1 MDDSPVG
8 WINLAL
14 PLVLLIAVAYLARG
28 PVERAAS
35 LLVPCRLE
43 LAAARCLGG
52 CNYQLDLTLRCPPA
66 VLDELE
72 PQPPRKADPKL
83 TAAIRAAVGKSLPA
97 GSRLRKLEPRAEVP
111 GAADSL
117 GAFATIT
124 EGMRHRAAQDMR
136 LHVSPGGDNDPD
148 RGQALP
154 DYFHT
159 FQEAARYANV
169 DRRTIQNW
177 KTREWLKVEQEGRKI
192 RIARAELDRCKKQR

>member
-35 LLVPCRLE
+35 LLAPCRLE

-52 CNYQLDLTLRCPPA
+52 CSYQLDLTLRCPPA

-72 PQPPRKADPKL
+72 PQPPQKPDPKL
-83 TAAIRAAVGKSLPA
+83 LPAIRAAVRKSLPA
-97 GSRLRKLEPRAEVP
+97 GSRLGKLEPRAEVP
-111 GAADSL
+111 GAADGL

-124 EGMRHRAAQDMR
+124 EGMRRCAAQGIR
-136 LHVSPGGDNDPD
+136 LCVPPGGDNDPD
-148 RGQALP
+148 SGRALP
-154 DYFHT
+154 DYSRT
-159 FQEAARYANV
+159 FGYAARYAKV
-169 DRRTIQNW
+169 DRRTIFNW
-177 KTREWLKVEQEGRKI
+177 KNQRVAEG
-192 RIARAELDRCKKQR
+192 